1 MSGLEFLRGLAGLWV
16 IALFV
21 VFGFWIYACCIRWL
35 WRRRG
40 QGFAEGW
47 FEVAEKR
54 AQAGAGLPEK
64 PAPQVGAGERSDFP
78 EVVKSQPT
86 PPPPQ
91 PGKRPA
97 AGPPRYLVPRED
109 K

>member
-1 MSGLEFLRGLAGLWV
+1 MIGLDPFQGLTALSL

-21 VFGFWIYACCIRWL
+21 VFGFWVYACCIRWL
-35 WRRRG
+35 WKRRG

-54 AQAGAGLPEK
+54 AAKGFAAAEIHGE
-64 PAPQVGAGERSDFP
+64 ATGAGERSDFP
-78 EVVKSQPT
+78 EKVKSEPT

-91 PGKRPA
+91 PARRPA